1 MDPGGI
7 TDAVRLMTVHKSKG
21 LEFRIVIV
29 LLSESGSKGLSPIVF
44 HEADGME
51 LLHITA
57 GIARRSRVLGEIY
70 RNERLKALTDTL
82 NGLYVVLTRAKD
94 ELYVVAMAARD
105 EAKVPCSLLTPC
117 TASDADLPMADPEKP
132 EMIEQIVL
140 PTLHAL
146 RRHAGPVREEKLGFD
161 ETRRGDTL
169 HAVLAQLEFV
179 EGNLIDCVDAALART
194 GIPEAGR
201 AEARRLLVAFLADSG
216 ILAYFQHA
224 PGRRVM
230 NEQEFTNRSGDLF
243 RADRVVVDDAGVTVI
258 DYKTGGQHDEEQ
270 YRTQISN
277 YMDIAGEVL
286 GARNVTGC
294 IAYVDLKKLAYVV
307 PGRTEKGRIP

>member
-1 MDPGGI
+1 
-7 TDAVRLMTVHKSKG
+7 
-21 LEFRIVIV
+21 
-29 LLSESGSKGLSPIVF
+29 
-44 HEADGME
+44 
-51 LLHITA
+51 
-57 GIARRSRVLGEIY
+57 
-70 RNERLKALTDTL
+70 
-82 NGLYVVLTRAKD
+82 
-94 ELYVVAMAARD
+94 
-105 EAKVPCSLLTPC
+105 
-117 TASDADLPMADPEKP
+117 
-132 EMIEQIVL
+132 MIERIVL

-146 RRHAGPVREEKLGFD
+146 RRHAGPVREEKLGFE

-307 PGRTEKGRIP
+307 PGRTEERSNPMSQVSSYRVTRILSTGCPPACGTRGTIFPRRWSSFLESDPRIFFGAP